1 MATVNLVVKVHPAV
15 LFSIADSYERRNADS
30 HRVIGTLVGS
40 LDKQSIEVTNCFCIP
55 HKEYEERVEADIVYA
70 QEMFELNKKVAPH
83 EALVGWFATGREIT
97 SHSALIHD
105 YYARETKVA
114 VSVHCLYTVQCTSLS
129 FIFPQDPIH
138 LTLDTSLSSGRV
150 TMKAYVFVPIGV
162 PGATTGSMFTPVKV
176 EMVAVGPEVA
186 GLDLLHKTKHSKTK
200 SVEPLPE
207 LKKIAE
213 AADKNEV
220 MLETVLSYVE
230 AVLAGTEVPNTSVG
244 RALVDLIQSVPKMDP
259 GKFETMLSS
268 NMRDLLMVVYLSNLT
283 KTQLQLNEKLSMV
296 SVNNIREMSKFL
308 QVE

>member
-1 MATVNLVVKVHPAV
+1 MATVNLVVKVHPVV

-40 LDKQSIEVTNCFCIP
+40 VDKQSIEVTNCFCIP

-83 EALVGWFATGREIT
+83 ESLVGWFATGSDIT

-105 YYARETKVA
+105 YYARETK
-114 VSVHCLYTVQCTSLS
+114 
-129 FIFPQDPIH
+129 DPIH
-138 LTLDTSLSSGRV
+138 LTLDTTLHSGRV
-150 TMKAYVFVPIGV
+150 NMKAYVFVPIGV
-162 PGATTGSMFTPVKV
+162 PGATSGSMFTPVKV
-176 EMVAVGPEVA
+176 EMIATEPEVA
-186 GLDLLHKTKHSKTK
+186 GLDLLHKTKHSKTR

-213 AADKNEV
+213 AADKNEM
-220 MLETVLSYVE
+220 MLDIVIRYVE
-230 AVLAGTEVPNTSVG
+230 AVLAGTEEPDTSVG
-244 RALVDLIQSVPKMDP
+244 RALVDLVQSVPKMDP
-259 GKFETMLSS
+259 VKFEAMLNS
-268 NMRDLLMVVYLSNLT
+268 NMRDLLMVIYLSSLV

-308 QVE
+308 QLE